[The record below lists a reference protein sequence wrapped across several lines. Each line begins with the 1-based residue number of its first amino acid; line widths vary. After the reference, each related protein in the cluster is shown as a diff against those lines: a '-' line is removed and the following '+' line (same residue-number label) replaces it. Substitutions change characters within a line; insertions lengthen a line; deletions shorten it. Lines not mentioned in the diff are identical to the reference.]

1 MVVSSRCRVRALN
14 YSRVDA
20 GVPSSWQSPVEDV
33 TTSITII
40 PSAEMKVRQI
50 LKITTRR
57 SDEGHGVFLSIPV
70 LWVNNV
76 VPADSPVFSV
86 VKEGRLEEFM
96 ELLQDGR
103 ASLRDHD
110 EYGASLLHVS
120 IFFVYWPMSC
130 RASC

>member
-1 MVVSSRCRVRALN
+1 
-14 YSRVDA
+14 
-20 GVPSSWQSPVEDV
+20 
-33 TTSITII
+33 
-40 PSAEMKVRQI
+40 MKVRQI